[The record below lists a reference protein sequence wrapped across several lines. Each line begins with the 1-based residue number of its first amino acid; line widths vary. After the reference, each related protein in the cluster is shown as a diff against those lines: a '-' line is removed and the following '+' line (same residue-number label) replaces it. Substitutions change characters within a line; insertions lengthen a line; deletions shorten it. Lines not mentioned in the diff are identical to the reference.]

1 MKRNSVTLT
10 TGLSLPEA
18 ADVIHGAVAS
28 MGGVVDPVDFC
39 VNQLVDERPDVAVVG
54 SRTGLTDVWAVH
66 ASLTQLPGTIEVE
79 LVALG
84 GGELVRAGEG
94 TRSTASLT
102 KSTPQMY
109 VIVDAMRSADPAMQL
124 A

>member
-18 ADVIHGAVAS
+18 ADVIHDAVAS
-28 MGGVVDPVDFC
+28 MGGVVDPVDQC
-39 VNQLVDERPDVAVVG
+39 VNQVPDERPDVAVVG

-66 ASLTQLPGTIEVE
+66 ASLTQLPDTISVE

-84 GGELVRAGEG
+84 GGKLVRAGEG
-94 TRSTASLT
+94 ARSTASLT

-109 VIVDAMRSADPAMQL
+109 AIVDAMRSADPALQL
-124 A
+124 R